1 MKVID
6 INQERA
12 KRGMKNTNVVREV
25 SSVVETDGGL
35 FVFFTDG
42 KCNFMEMNNMDKRA
56 NDE

>member
-6 INQERA
+6 INKERV
-12 KRGMKNTNVVREV
+12 KRGMKDTTVVREV
-25 SSVVETDGGL
+25 SSVVETVSGL

-42 KCNFMEMNNMDKRA
+42 KCNFIEMNMDKRV